1 MKITSLLRQ
10 LLLSCRGAEEERDPE
25 RDDFRILFRIETILP
40 FAAQVQLRRQKYQE
54 QLVAEK
60 KWSQRSSWISCGV
73 VSY

>member
-54 QLVAEK
+54 QLLR
-60 KWSQRSSWISCGV
+60 RSGV
-73 VSY
+73 SAPRGSVVGL